1 MKNKNA
7 IFHFKAFLGAVCFW
21 CLCSPSLAQ
30 LVVNNKDVNAD
41 KSIEYI
47 QFMFFINRGNL
58 KPEYLID
65 YGTVDLQKVLPK
77 DQKVK
82 INNVELDSRMT
93 PALVLN
99 LLYKAKWEYMG
110 DGMYAAIPAE
120 ENWFIYTLKRRK
132 D

>member
-7 IFHFKAFLGAVCFW
+7 IFHFKAFLGAICFW
-21 CLCSPSLAQ
+21 GLCLPSFAQ
-30 LVVNNKDVNAD
+30 LIVNNKDVNAD

-47 QFMFFINRGNL
+47 QFMFFINRGTL
-58 KPEYLID
+58 RPEYLID

-82 INNVELDSRMT
+82 INNVELDNRMT
-93 PALVLN
+93 PVLVLN
-99 LLYKAKWEYMG
+99 MLYKAKWEYTG